1 MNELEERARR
11 VLDAGRSLHDPS
23 VSDAQR
29 VRARLQARV
38 HADPLLIEP
47 HLPSALAG
55 RGVLEKVLL
64 ALGVG
69 GVAGFAAG
77 FFVAHSLA
85 SVSPS
90 QAVAPAPSIDA
101 PVSVNGD
108 DTAELARPGV
118 ATPPEASQMATPARG
133 ALDDELPRAAPT
145 RVTPRVTPRGAPT
158 AAATPP
164 VASQLKAELD
174 GLRRAQ
180 ELLHRGD
187 AAWAIAR
194 LDELDRAN
202 VSSLLLEER
211 MATRAIAECR
221 RGNDG
226 RAQTDELVRQF
237 PHSAHLEQVRTSCE
251 QAHQSGAP
259 AKNSVPTQTE
269 TGGSPHR

>member
-11 VLDAGRSLHDPS
+11 VLDAGRALHGPS

-29 VRARLQARV
+29 VRARLEARV
-38 HADPLLIEP
+38 HADPRLLEP
-47 HLPSALAG
+47 RLPALAG
-55 RGVLEKVLL
+55 SGVLDKVLI

-85 SVSPS
+85 AVSPP
-90 QAVAPAPSIDA
+90 QAVTPSPNIDA

-108 DTAELARPGV
+108 DAAEHARPRV
-118 ATPPEASQMATPARG
+118 ATPPEAPQMATPVPLELA
-133 ALDDELPRAAPT
+133 DEPRAAPA
-145 RVTPRVTPRGAPT
+145 RVTPRATPRDEPR

-187 AAWAIAR
+187 AVWALAR

-211 MATRAIAECR
+211 IATRAIAECR

-226 RAQTDELVRQF
+226 RAQTEELVRQF

-269 TGGSPHR
+269 TGGSPHK